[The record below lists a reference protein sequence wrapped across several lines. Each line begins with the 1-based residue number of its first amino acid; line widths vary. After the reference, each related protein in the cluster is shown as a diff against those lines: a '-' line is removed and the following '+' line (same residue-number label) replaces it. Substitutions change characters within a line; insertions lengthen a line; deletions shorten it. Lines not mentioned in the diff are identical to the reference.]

1 MKKSGGFFSNLNT
14 TEKSTFE
21 SSDQPRIVIYADQE
35 YLLRL
40 IYSLLLC
47 DITTISL
54 GYISI
59 GSRLGISVK
68 LLCGLLFGG
77 SSLFLSCL
85 LVYAIAVILVRGPVL
100 IFDSSG
106 IFELVSVLKFG
117 RLPFGDIAGVRLS
130 LNSFQDLIVF
140 QIRPQSEAWQK
151 ATRSS
156 ILVRKYFSLFSNCL
170 WMPIDFLLIEEG
182 DLIKNV
188 GIFNR
193 ALRREISIGHAS
205 ASDAFLSSEL
215 KDRAIE
221 SSISSGDSTA
231 EILANDFSQAPPP
244 PPPPSLVPLSS
255 NTLFKRFEAIFRVG
269 QSEEGAQ
276 SHTDLS
282 KRERKTHAEEQDEEK
297 RNILVKVEA
306 IKKDFRESK
315 MDRLLCDLYLD
326 EICHFSTWAQ
336 SSPLRLPSE
345 ILNSESEKLSA
356 FEDESRFDFHG
367 HKFAFRLTRQES
379 ASADS
384 PLSIYFDGEEV
395 CLLNVRVEIGE
406 LAPQSLIKFLPGPWE
421 ALVRELFEVCRSQR
435 QSVEEIEMSETQVI
449 EHIENTGE
457 LKKRFGLGQD

>member
-1 MKKSGGFFSNLNT
+1 
-14 TEKSTFE
+14 
-21 SSDQPRIVIYADQE
+21 
-35 YLLRL
+35 
-40 IYSLLLC
+40 
-47 DITTISL
+47 
-54 GYISI
+54 
-59 GSRLGISVK
+59 
-68 LLCGLLFGG
+68 
-77 SSLFLSCL
+77 
-85 LVYAIAVILVRGPVL
+85 
-100 IFDSSG
+100 
-106 IFELVSVLKFG
+106 
-117 RLPFGDIAGVRLS
+117 
-130 LNSFQDLIVF
+130 
-140 QIRPQSEAWQK
+140 
-151 ATRSS
+151 
-156 ILVRKYFSLFSNCL
+156 
-170 WMPIDFLLIEEG
+170 MPIDFLLIEEG

-205 ASDAFLSSEL
+205 ASDALV
-215 KDRAIE
+215 E
-221 SSISSGDSTA
+221 SP
-231 EILANDFSQAPPP
+231 ANDFSQAPQPP

-255 NTLFKRFEAIFRVG
+255 HTLFKRFEAIFRAG
-269 QSEEGAQ
+269 QSEEVAQ
-276 SHTDLS
+276 SHTDLR
-282 KRERKTHAEEQDEEK
+282 KTERKTHAEEQDEEK

-326 EICHFSTWAQ
+326 EICHFSSWAQ

-345 ILNSESEKLSA
+345 ILNSESENRSA

-379 ASADS
+379 ANADS

-421 ALVRELFEVCRSQR
+421 VLVRELFEVCRSQR
-435 QSVEEIEMSETQVI
+435 QSVEEIEMNETQVI

>member
-1 MKKSGGFFSNLNT
+1 MKKSGGFFSSLNT
-14 TEKSTFE
+14 TKKSTFE
-21 SSDQPRIVIYADQE
+21 TPDQPRIVIYADKK

-40 IYSLLLC
+40 TYSLLLC
-47 DITTISL
+47 NITTISL
-54 GYISI
+54 GYISM

-85 LVYAIAVILVRGPVL
+85 LIYAIAVILVRGPVL

-106 IFELVSVLKFG
+106 AFELVSVLKIG
-117 RLPFGDIAGVRLS
+117 RLPLGDIVGVRLS

-140 QIRPQSEAWQK
+140 QIRPQSEVWQK
-151 ATRSS
+151 ARRNSVF
-156 ILVRKYFSLFSNCL
+156 VRKYFGLFSNCL
-170 WMPIDFLLIEEG
+170 WIPIDFLLIEEG

-193 ALRREISIGHAS
+193 ALRRETSIGHAS
-205 ASDAFLSSEL
+205 ASDALLISEL
-215 KDRAIE
+215 KSRSIE
-221 SSISSGDSTA
+221 SPISSGDSTA
-231 EILANDFSQAPPP
+231 ESPANDFSHAPP

-255 NTLFKRFEAIFRVG
+255 HTLFKRFEAIFRAG
-269 QSEEGAQ
+269 QSEEAAQ
-276 SHTDLS
+276 SHADL
-282 KRERKTHAEEQDEEK
+282 RKTEKETHAEQQDEEK

-326 EICHFSTWAQ
+326 EICYFSTWAQ
-336 SSPLRLPSE
+336 SSPMRLPSD
-345 ILNSESEKLSA
+345 IINTESENRSA
-356 FEDESRFDFHG
+356 FEDESRFDFRG

-379 ASADS
+379 PNADS

-406 LAPQSLIKFLPGPWE
+406 LAPQNLIKFLPGPWE

-435 QSVEEIEMSETQVI
+435 QSVEEIEMNETQVI

-457 LKKRFGLGQD
+457 LRKRFGLGQD